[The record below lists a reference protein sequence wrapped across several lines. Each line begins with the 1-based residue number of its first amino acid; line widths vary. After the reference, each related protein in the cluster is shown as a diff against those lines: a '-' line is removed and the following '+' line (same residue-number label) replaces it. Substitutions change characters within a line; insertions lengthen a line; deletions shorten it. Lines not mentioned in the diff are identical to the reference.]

1 MVKKKENGMP
11 VRNDDKH
18 KLLFR
23 VPANDEGR
31 KFVEDFREY
40 INKGVYKLRVLYT
53 GKRPK
58 GTPHAT
64 TLKENADSIRG
75 YVDID
80 CSHHKEYISQYDE
93 LNDRI
98 SAFKKEKSEL
108 KTIIGQ
114 QMAVNKQLKED
125 LDALNSGMSEWSPY
139 HKEVR
144 KQLREREDEVE
155 QLKNKLDAKQNEL
168 KLEITAHTMMR
179 EERDKLKDE
188 RDNPHG
194 KTYELSVSDCEC
206 QGCPPKI
213 GECDCRDSLPLV
225 PEYNCYTEINKLK
238 EERDELD
245 KLCMSQQVEIDRLDM
260 KIDNEVCEGSCVSQ
274 EDYNSV
280 VTENIALNKSLAKAY
295 EEVIALK
302 ESHSKL
308 EEVSS
313 VNGKISEEFR
323 HGYNQTIKHVLNQ
336 KELLEWATTKADI
349 YSKLLL
355 TVDRY
360 KAMVKVIE
368 QYKVEEHNDKAN

>member
-80 CSHHKEYISQYDE
+80 CERQSYCDE

-98 SAFKKEKSEL
+98 SAFAKEKSEL
-108 KTIIGQ
+108 RTIIGQ
-114 QMAVNKQLKED
+114 QMAENKLLKED
-125 LDALNSGMSEWSPY
+125 LEALNIELGNCTKDTSYVYASERDSLRGENRLL
-139 HKEVR
+139 HKELEEQAKKIDDSPSYNRLKVENR
-144 KQLREREDEVE
+144 KLSVYTDSLTKSYAEIRQQLT
-155 QLKNKLDAKQNEL
+155 AKENEL
-168 KLEITAHTMMR
+168 KLEITGHTMMR
-179 EERDKLKDE
+179 EERD
-188 RDNPHG
+188 
-194 KTYELSVSDCEC
+194 
-206 QGCPPKI
+206 
-213 GECDCRDSLPLV
+213 
-225 PEYNCYTEINKLK
+225 KLK

-245 KLCMSQQVEIDRLDM
+245 KLCMSQQVEIDRLDT

-274 EDYNSV
+274 EDYDEALELKASMR
-280 VTENIALNKSLAKAY
+280 EEMKALNKSLAEAY
-295 EEVIALK
+295 ESVSDLRHIVRDVKEERDDALDISRDLRIQLETTKDK
-302 ESHSKL
+302 ESVTEDDVVYWMKIGYMLYDSLGGINEKKL
-308 EEVSS
+308 
-313 VNGKISEEFR
+313 
-323 HGYNQTIKHVLNQ
+323 
-336 KELLEWATTKADI
+336 
-349 YSKLLL
+349 
-355 TVDRY
+355 
-360 KAMVKVIE
+360 
-368 QYKVEEHNDKAN
+368 